1 MHRNILQVLTRS
13 SLKWFVTGEK
23 CQVRA
28 ELILAKFVH
37 DVDGQLI
44 VEVQL
49 IIGQRIG
56 YVIYKFKVL

>member
-1 MHRNILQVLTRS
+1 M
-13 SLKWFVTGEK
+13 
-23 CQVRA
+23 RA

-49 IIGQRIG
+49 IISRRIG